1 MAASNA
7 GGFIPYSPPPSSL
20 ASSNASQALPH
31 PRSTP
36 LKPGGTKESS
46 FIRHVDHQILHI
58 QRRFAKRTAPTEGYV
73 QETDEDGR
81 MIQEIDDS
89 TTKSQLEKSEEW
101 HDVRGY
107 NTFAEAT
114 RDIEE
119 LVGVIWISG
128 TRRHLHLRSPCR
140 SPHQLSESSISS
152 SPVCHLTGSSYQH
165 HDYCFSCGS
174 QTHVQTAGQT

>member
-1 MAASNA
+1 MAASNS

-46 FIRHVDHQILHI
+46 FIRHVDQQILHI
-58 QRRFAKRTAPTEGYV
+58 QRRFAKRTAPTDGYV
-73 QETDEDGR
+73 QETDEEGR
-81 MIQEIDDS
+81 MIEEIDDP
-89 TTKSQLEKSEEW
+89 TTKSRLARSEEW

-107 NTFAEAT
+107 DSFAEAT

-128 TRRHLHLRSPCR
+128 TRTRRHFVGRI
-140 SPHQLSESSISS
+140 IS
-152 SPVCHLTGSSYQH
+152 
-165 HDYCFSCGS
+165 
-174 QTHVQTAGQT
+174 